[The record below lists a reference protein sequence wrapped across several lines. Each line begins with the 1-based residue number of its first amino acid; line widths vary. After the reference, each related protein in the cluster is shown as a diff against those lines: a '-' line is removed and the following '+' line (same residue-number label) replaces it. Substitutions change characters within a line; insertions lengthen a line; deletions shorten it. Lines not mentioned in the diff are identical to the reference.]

1 LKRAAR
7 LLDAAWAVR
16 AMISLFAVLIHA
28 SGYLTLL
35 IAALCMACGLYY
47 LAELAE
53 EHTSLAKKFIRHL
66 VHFQLFAHAVLLVYE
81 RFPLTPV
88 TCGAV
93 AHCAYYAM
101 LRRFPF
107 IEPLSMPAITA
118 MMFFLASNAAW
129 FSTFR
134 NDIDLLRR
142 YEVISGPSVSAFFA
156 LMVWTTPIALFVS
169 LTLNDA
175 MLPGSGELHGSARHR
190 TSIIAVLLAHLRA
203 ALAPLLHRARA

>member
-1 LKRAAR
+1 
-7 LLDAAWAVR
+7 
-16 AMISLFAVLIHA
+16 LFGVLIYV
-28 SGYLTLL
+28 SGYLTLF

-66 VHFQLFAHAVLLVYE
+66 IHFQLLAHVLLLTYE

-88 TCGAV
+88 LCGLT
-93 AHCAYYAM
+93 AHASYYTM

-107 IEPLSMPAITA
+107 IEPLSLPSLLSVS
-118 MMFFLASNAAW
+118 FFIASNFTW

-134 NDIDLLRR
+134 NDLNLLRR

-175 MLPGSGELHGSARHR
+175 MLPGSGELHGAARPR
-190 TSIIAVLLAHLRA
+190 TSLVT
-203 ALAPLLHRARA
+203 ALISQIRSISASFLHRSTA